1 METFKYATRRGVAD
15 GLPCV
20 VETAF
25 AWREKGSRR
34 FIVGVNWSPGILNPF
49 RSLGHQSLD
58 AVLTDQ
64 WVGDDEDMALLIH
77 VVHPRVEYTDRGKS
91 AVVMGRNTARL
102 ILEAVLDVTKG
113 WAKMRKAEDRDE
125 SRRERRKEI
134 LVRSRRETEKDV
146 AWEVM
151 EAAYRFVSGPDGLP
165 AGARQI
171 MYAAR
176 GEIQERTGKTLDDAY
191 FTQTLLPDY
200 IKEHP
205 EAADWN
211 VTFDARGHLTEPH
224 TNLIV
229 PLGTIYVRQYLDGV
243 ESHTVQDLD
252 LALSDSHYRYPTYG
266 PEHRFSA
273 VLFIEKEGFMSL
285 FKHVRLAERYDL
297 GIMSTK
303 GLSVVASRRL
313 VDALC
318 GRGKESIPLLVLH
331 DFDKAGLSILRTLHQ
346 DNRRYEFVNTV
357 NVIDLGLRLAD
368 VQAEGLQSESV
379 IYKKGDPRKNLR
391 KNGATEEEIQFLC
404 STSAHPFSGQRV
416 ELNAF
421 ASGQF
426 IAWIESKLAEHSVKK
441 VVPDEATLRTAY
453 QRALTVATFRKRT
466 EAMADEIHEEV
477 MATVVPKNLR
487 KLVQKRLTA
496 DDKIPWDQAMA
507 DLVQE
512 TVDDEAAGSAK

>member
-1 METFKYATRRGVAD
+1 
-15 GLPCV
+15 
-20 VETAF
+20 
-25 AWREKGSRR
+25 
-34 FIVGVNWSPGILNPF
+34 
-49 RSLGHQSLD
+49 
-58 AVLTDQ
+58 
-64 WVGDDEDMALLIH
+64 
-77 VVHPRVEYTDRGKS
+77 
-91 AVVMGRNTARL
+91 
-102 ILEAVLDVTKG
+102 
-113 WAKMRKAEDRDE
+113 
-125 SRRERRKEI
+125 
-134 LVRSRRETEKDV
+134 
-146 AWEVM
+146 
-151 EAAYRFVSGPDGLP
+151 
-165 AGARQI
+165 
-171 MYAAR
+171 
-176 GEIQERTGKTLDDAY
+176 
-191 FTQTLLPDY
+191 
-200 IKEHP
+200 
-205 EAADWN
+205 
-211 VTFDARGHLTEPH
+211 
-224 TNLIV
+224 
-229 PLGTIYVRQYLDGV
+229 
-243 ESHTVQDLD
+243 
-252 LALSDSHYRYPTYG
+252 
-266 PEHRFSA
+266 
-273 VLFIEKEGFMSL
+273 MSL

>member
-224 TNLIV
+224 TNLF
-229 PLGTIYVRQYLDGV
+229 PSVR
-243 ESHTVQDLD
+243 SMC
-252 LALSDSHYRYPTYG
+252 A
-266 PEHRFSA
+266 
-273 VLFIEKEGFMSL
+273 
-285 FKHVRLAERYDL
+285 
-297 GIMSTK
+297 ST
-303 GLSVVASRRL
+303 
-313 VDALC
+313 
-318 GRGKESIPLLVLH
+318 
-331 DFDKAGLSILRTLHQ
+331 
-346 DNRRYEFVNTV
+346 
-357 NVIDLGLRLAD
+357 
-368 VQAEGLQSESV
+368 
-379 IYKKGDPRKNLR
+379 
-391 KNGATEEEIQFLC
+391 
-404 STSAHPFSGQRV
+404 
-416 ELNAF
+416 
-421 ASGQF
+421 
-426 IAWIESKLAEHSVKK
+426 
-441 VVPDEATLRTAY
+441 
-453 QRALTVATFRKRT
+453 
-466 EAMADEIHEEV
+466 
-477 MATVVPKNLR
+477 
-487 KLVQKRLTA
+487 
-496 DDKIPWDQAMA
+496 
-507 DLVQE
+507 
-512 TVDDEAAGSAK
+512 